1 MPFLATGWLQLRKI
15 KKLLNIHTNSVISKI
30 KREQM
35 NDKVDISNTKLSV
48 SEIAFHKKVINTLE
62 PTF

>member
-15 KKLLNIHTNSVISKI
+15 KKFLNIQTNSVISKI
-30 KREQM
+30 KRKQM

-48 SEIAFHKKVINTLE
+48 SEIAFH
-62 PTF
+62 